1 MSKVGIYK
9 IENKITKKVY
19 IGQSVNILSRWRGH
33 KSSAYNLSDHN
44 YKYPLY
50 RAIRK
55 YGLENFN
62 FQILEECPVNSLD
75 DRERYYI
82 EKYSSLVPTGY
93 NQVLP
98 KQSGTIIS
106 HPHVLAIVKL
116 LKTTELSDEEIGE
129 RYGVSGRTVRSINY
143 GESWYNEKY
152 QYPIKNRQPRIQNKE
167 CPRCRGPKSKGA
179 KLCMACYRYVI
190 KSNAKYHKIKSHK
203 TKKTNQKVFKKKKEI
218 NIDWDLI
225 DQILTTSFEE
235 VGRVHG
241 YTSGN
246 AIKAILKRQG
256 LPYLKSELYKFYEK
270 HKGHLHPIE
279 EKRINAQRER
289 NQEII
294 QNKLKTRP
302 IVVKQY
308 SLNGEYI
315 ATYSSITE
323 AGQAVGC
330 QSGNIS
336 EQIRGKR
343 KTAGGF
349 IWKKKEE

>member
-1 MSKVGIYK
+1 MNKIGIYK

-19 IGQSVNILSRWRGH
+19 IGQSTNILSRWRAH
-33 KSSAYNLSDHN
+33 KSSAYNLSDCG

-55 YGLENFN
+55 YGLKNFS
-62 FQILEECPVNSLD
+62 FQILEECLVSDLNN
-75 DRERYYI
+75 REKYYI
-82 EKYSSLVPTGY
+82 EKYSSLVPAGY

-98 KQSGTIIS
+98 KQGGTTVS
-106 HPHVLAIVKL
+106 HPHILAIIEL
-116 LKTTELSDEEIGE
+116 LKTTDLSDEEIGE
-129 RYGVSGRTVRSINY
+129 RYGISGRTVRSINY
-143 GESWYNEKY
+143 GESWYDEKY
-152 QYPIKNRQPRIQNKE
+152 QYPIKNRQPQIQNKE
-167 CPRCRGPKSKGA
+167 CPKCKGPKSKGA
-179 KLCMACYRYVI
+179 KLCMMCYRYAI
-190 KSNAKYHKIKSHK
+190 KSNTKYRK
-203 TKKTNQKVFKKKKEI
+203 TKLYKAKETDRKILKKKKEI
-218 NIDWDLI
+218 DIDWDLI

-235 VGRVHG
+235 VGRVYG

-256 LPYLKSELYKFYEK
+256 LPYLKSELYRFYEK

-279 EKRINAQRER
+279 EKRINAQRRR
-289 NQEII
+289 NQEIV

-302 IVVKQY
+302 IVVEQY

-315 ATYSSITE
+315 ATYNSITE

-349 IWKKKEE
+349 IWKKKED